1 MFTANVRSVRYCP
14 NMAAQPFPLIDL
26 RSAIDRREVMPYFQP
41 IVELRSG
48 QLWGFEVLTRWHH
61 AQLGVIPPD
70 QFIPMAESTGLI
82 GHLSETI
89 LAQAFA
95 SVQAFSATPAG
106 FLDRLTL
113 SVNVSPV
120 QLRDRSLP
128 GQIRSA
134 AELAGFP
141 LRQLMIEITESA
153 LVGNMELA
161 LAIARDLKSLQIRLA
176 LDDFGTGYASLRH
189 LHTLPFD
196 ELKID
201 RSFVHSMTHRRE
213 SRKIAA
219 AVVGLG
225 HSLGLTTVA
234 EGVED
239 KKHADMLFYLGCE
252 LGQGWLYGQPIPA
265 RDVPAILE
273 KQTLSAPAGAALLAA
288 DMALHLEV
296 APAQRLAQLQAI
308 YEGAPVGLCFLDR
321 DFRYI
326 SQNKRLS
333 EISSTPL
340 GPRLGRTVGEVAPL
354 AFLQIEPYLK
364 RALAGEAISG
374 LEILTQKPG
383 GRGEM
388 NTILVSLQPA
398 RDEANEV
405 VGISIA
411 AVDITDRKRTE
422 QALRESED
430 HYRHT
435 VELSPHVPWTADP
448 EGRILGAGPRWEALT
463 GLKLSETLGYGWR
476 NAVHPDD
483 LGPTEEKWGASL
495 RTGDPVDVEFRIG
508 PGNGTWRWMRS
519 RAAARRGENGE
530 IIRWYGMVEDIED
543 RKRAEE
549 ALRKAEKRLEGLL
562 KTNAAG

>member
-1 MFTANVRSVRYCP
+1 
-14 NMAAQPFPLIDL
+14 MAAQPFLLIDL
-26 RSAIDRREVMPYFQP
+26 RSAIDRGEVVPYFQP

-48 QLWGFEVLTRWHH
+48 RLWGFEVLTRWHH

-70 QFIPMAESTGLI
+70 RFIPMAESTGLI
-82 GHLSETI
+82 GPLSETI

-95 SVQAFSATPAG
+95 SVEAFTATPSG
-106 FLDRLTL
+106 FPDRLTL
-113 SVNVSPV
+113 SVNVSPI

-128 GQIRSA
+128 HQIRSA
-134 AELAGFP
+134 AEQAGFP
-141 LRQLMIEITESA
+141 LHRLMIEITESA

-161 LAIARDLKSLQIRLA
+161 LAIARDLKALEIRLA

-201 RSFVHSMTHRRE
+201 RSFVHSMTNRRE

-225 HSLGLTTVA
+225 HSLGLPTVA

-252 LGQGWLYGQPIPA
+252 LGQGWLYGQP
-265 RDVPAILE
+265 VPAAEVPPILE
-273 KQTLSAPAGAALLAA
+273 KLALSAPAGAPLLAA
-288 DMALHLEV
+288 DMALHLEA
-296 APAQRLAQLQAI
+296 APTQRLAQLQAI
-308 YEGAPVGLCFLDR
+308 YEGAPVGLGFLDR
-321 DFRYI
+321 DLRYV
-326 SQNKRLS
+326 SENWRLS
-333 EISSTPL
+333 QMSSAPL
-340 GPRLGRTVGEVAPL
+340 GPRLGKKVAEVMPFV
-354 AFLQIEPYLK
+354 FLQLEPYLK
-364 RALAGEAISG
+364 RALAGEAISD

-383 GRGEM
+383 APEEI

-398 RDEANEV
+398 RDETNEV

-422 QALRESED
+422 EALRESED

-448 EGRILGAGPRWEALT
+448 EGKILGAGPRWEALT

-476 NAVHPDD
+476 KALHPDD

-495 RTGDPVDVEFRIG
+495 RTGDPVDVEYRIG
-508 PGNGTWRWMRS
+508 RGDGTWRWMRAQ
-519 RAAARRGENGE
+519 AAARRGENGE
-530 IIRWYGMVEDIED
+530 ILRWYGVVEDIED

-549 ALRKAEKRLEGLL
+549 AVREAEKRLETLL
-562 KTNAAG
+562 KTAASG